1 MLCGPFPNIPKEILD
16 GKPQKKQGEKIPM
29 ENNVGVAVFGG
40 GCFWCTEAVFGELKG
55 VVSVVSGYA
64 GGHTENPTYWQ
75 VCSETTGHA
84 EVVRIE
90 FDPTHISYRKLLEV
104 FFETHD
110 PTTLNRQGA
119 DKGTHY
125 RSIILYINDEQKED
139 AANFIRELA
148 DSGTKAVT
156 EVAPLTQFYQAE
168 DEHKQYYWA
177 NSGNMYC
184 QIVIRPKVEKVRK
197 EFSEHV
203 SPV

>member
-1 MLCGPFPNIPKEILD
+1 
-16 GKPQKKQGEKIPM
+16 M
-29 ENNVGVAVFGG
+29 ENNAGIAVFGG

-55 VVSVVSGYA
+55 VISVVPGYA

-90 FDPTHISYRKLLEV
+90 FDPTQISYGKLLEV

-125 RSIILYINDEQKED
+125 RSVVLYINDEQKEE
-139 AANFIRELA
+139 AADFIRKLA
-148 DSGTKAVT
+148 ASG
-156 EVAPLTQFYQAE
+156 
-168 DEHKQYYWA
+168 
-177 NSGNMYC
+177 SGA
-184 QIVIRPKVEKVRK
+184 
-197 EFSEHV
+197 S
-203 SPV
+203 